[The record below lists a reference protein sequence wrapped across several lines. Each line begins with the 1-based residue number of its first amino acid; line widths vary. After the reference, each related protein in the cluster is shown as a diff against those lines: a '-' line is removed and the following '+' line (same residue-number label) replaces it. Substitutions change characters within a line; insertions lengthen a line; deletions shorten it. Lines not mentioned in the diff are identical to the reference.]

1 MIRLHDL
8 EFTSHILPK
17 GNAHSHSLSNIG
29 DYHWCKDGEVH
40 LNEPLA
46 IAKLQEASCTNNVA
60 TAASAI

>member
-46 IAKLQEASCTNNVA
+46 IAKL
-60 TAASAI
+60 